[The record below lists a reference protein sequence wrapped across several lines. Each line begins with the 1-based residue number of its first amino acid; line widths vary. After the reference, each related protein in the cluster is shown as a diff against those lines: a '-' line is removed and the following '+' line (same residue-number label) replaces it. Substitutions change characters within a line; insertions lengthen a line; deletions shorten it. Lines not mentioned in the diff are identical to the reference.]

1 MRNLNSTE
9 LQHVYGGGG
18 KPDDK
23 CKSHSNNKCKT
34 KSKSNNKC
42 KTKSKGCSC

>member
-9 LQHVYGGGG
+9 LQHVYGGGQ
-18 KPDDK
+18 PDDK
-23 CKSHSNNKCKT
+23 CKSNSNNKC

-42 KTKSKGCSC
+42 KTKSKGKSCDC